1 MSTSVKVH
9 SAVSPA
15 FKAAITRTEN
25 YYARH
30 HALGL
35 VEFYVSGDAAH
46 YLSERAWRNFSVAE
60 AFQAWSLTRIG
71 RGMYRA
77 ELVTV

>member
-1 MSTSVKVH
+1 MSSSKVH
-9 SAVSPA
+9 SAVSPG
-15 FKAAITRTEN
+15 FKAAVTRTEN

-35 VEFYVSGDAAH
+35 VEFIVTGDAAR

-60 AFQAWSLTRIG
+60 EFQAWSLTRIG